1 MFRKLLVTFFTVL
14 IFLSSIKRVYAEQ
27 ILNIGHRERLLVLA
41 PHPDD
46 ETLSAAGLILKV
58 FENGGTIRTAVI
70 TAGDAYVDAIKD
82 ATGKRKLS
90 RTDFLN
96 YGKQRLEESKKVAKL
111 LGKGFIHLDLFGFS
125 DGAIYPMLVSH
136 WGYTHPEK
144 SEYTGYSHVPYVE
157 AEDKGV
163 AQEGKVLRNQ
173 LVEILKSTKPTLIVF
188 PDVMENDSDHAGLG
202 MFALLAIN
210 EWIEQSHNSVNPR
223 LLAYLIHWQH
233 DWPPGSE
240 TKEPLDLSATPLF
253 LPHDLP
259 LRGMTRTCINL
270 NPHEIRLKQ
279 LALAEYQTQQRA
291 MGSFLAAFVRNNEC
305 FSELKLQ
312 DTVGIHNV
320 VKQWQQVRKS
330 FDSHP
335 ISRKKIWVF

>member
-14 IFLSSIKRVYAEQ
+14 IFLSSSKRVYAEQ

-46 ETLSAAGLILKV
+46 ETLSADGLILKV

-96 YGKQRLEESKKVAKL
+96 YGKQRLEESKKAAKL

>member
-1 MFRKLLVTFFTVL
+1 MFAKLLITFILVSIL
-14 IFLSSIKRVYAEQ
+14 LSSSKYVYAEQ
-27 ILNIGHRERLLVLA
+27 TLTIGQRERLLVLA

-58 FENGGTIRTAVI
+58 FENGGTVRTTVI
-70 TAGDAYVDAIKD
+70 TAGDAYVEAIKK

-90 RTDFLN
+90 KTDFLN
-96 YGKQRLEESKKVAKL
+96 YGEQRLEESRRAARL

-136 WGYTHPEK
+136 WGYKHPDK
-144 SEYTGYSHVPYVE
+144 SEFTGYSHVPYVE

-163 AQEGKVLRNQ
+163 AQNGMVLRNQ
-173 LVEILKSTKPTLIVF
+173 LLEILKSTKPTLIVF

-202 MFALLAIN
+202 MFALLVIN
-210 EWIEQSHNSVNPR
+210 EWIEQSHNTVNPR

-233 DWPPGSE
+233 GWPAGSE
-240 TKEPLDLSATPLF
+240 TKMPIDLSTTSLF
-253 LPHDLP
+253 LPNDLP
-259 LRGMTRTCINL
+259 LRGMSRTCNNL
-270 NPHEIRLKQ
+270 TPQEIELKR
-279 LALAEYQTQQRA
+279 LALAEYKTQQRA

-305 FSELKLQ
+305 FSALKLQ
-312 DTVGIHNV
+312 DTVGIYNV
-320 VKQWQQVRKS
+320 VKQWQHVRKT

-335 ISRKKIWVF
+335 ISRKNIR

>member
-1 MFRKLLVTFFTVL
+1 
-14 IFLSSIKRVYAEQ
+14 
-27 ILNIGHRERLLVLA
+27 
-41 PHPDD
+41 
-46 ETLSAAGLILKV
+46 
-58 FENGGTIRTAVI
+58 
-70 TAGDAYVDAIKD
+70 
-82 ATGKRKLS
+82 
-90 RTDFLN
+90 
-96 YGKQRLEESKKVAKL
+96 
-111 LGKGFIHLDLFGFS
+111 
-125 DGAIYPMLVSH
+125 MLVSH